1 MSINAIYEIITHN
14 TINKIIERY
23 DRSNAVPLLLYAA
36 QQSSIFYYSLMRVK
50 CDVDSLY

>member
-1 MSINAIYEIITHN
+1 M
-14 TINKIIERY
+14 IEAMQYHYYY
-23 DRSNAVPLLLYAA
+23 DAA

>member
-1 MSINAIYEIITHN
+1 M
-14 TINKIIERY
+14 IEAMQY
-23 DRSNAVPLLLYAA
+23 HYYHAA